1 MRHIAVLGAPSSIG
15 LRPHDETGA
24 PQEVNGAPGTLRDLR
39 VIERL
44 QATDLGDVLPP
55 PYEDFERPPGKA
67 RNEAGVAT
75 YSRSLA
81 DPVAAGIDDDR
92 FLVVIGG
99 DCSIVLGCL
108 LGAGRARP
116 GRIGLVYVDG
126 HADFA
131 SPEELMTGSVA
142 SMGLALAVGRGD
154 THLARLAGPEP
165 LVRGEDVALIGRRDQ
180 GQWYGHEAL
189 AVSGILDLPW
199 ATIAPDGTAVR
210 PAALAETASTVLDRV
225 AASDVSGFWIHVDAD
240 VLNPEVMPA
249 VGSPEPGGPDI
260 DELAALLAPL
270 GRPPEGA
277 RHRPRAVRPLARP
290 RSIVRG
296 QARGAAREIAPRW
309 GTTCRAGLRSSA
321 RQVAPAR
328 THPARSGRHRP
339 IEPLGCPLSSK
350 SAASRSPTEATC
362 PVSAGGSTA
371 STCGR

>member
-1 MRHIAVLGAPSSIG
+1 MRHLAVLGAPSSIG
-15 LRPHDETGA
+15 LRPHDKTGA
-24 PQEVNGAPGTLRDLR
+24 PQEVNRAPETLRDLGL
-39 VIERL
+39 IERL
-44 QATDLGDVLPP
+44 DATDFRDVLPP
-55 PYEDFERPPGKA
+55 PYEDFARPPGKA

-81 DPVAAGIDDDR
+81 DPVAARIDDDR

-108 LGAGRARP
+108 LGVGRARRGTGSDP

-131 SPEELMTGSVA
+131 NPEESMTGSVA

-154 THLARLAGPEP
+154 TQLARLAGRVP

-199 ATIAPDGTAVR
+199 AAIAPDGTAVR

-225 AASDVSGFWIHVDAD
+225 AASNVSGFWIHVDAD

-260 DELAALLAPL
+260 EELASLLAPL
-270 GRPPEGA
+270 VDHPKALGIA
-277 RHRPRAVRPLARP
+277 LALYDP
-290 RSIVRG
+290 SLDPD
-296 QARGAAREIAPRW
+296 QSSAARLVELLAQSLLGGGRH
-309 GTTCRAGLRSSA
+309 A
-321 RQVAPAR
+321 APA
-328 THPARSGRHRP
+328 
-339 IEPLGCPLSSK
+339 
-350 SAASRSPTEATC
+350 
-362 PVSAGGSTA
+362 
-371 STCGR
+371 

>member
-1 MRHIAVLGAPSSIG
+1 MRHVAVLGAPSSIG

-24 PQEVNGAPGTLRDLR
+24 PQDVNRAPGTLRDLGL
-39 VIERL
+39 IEGL
-44 QATDLGDVLPP
+44 GATDLRDVRPP

-67 RNEAGVAT
+67 RNEAGVAA

-81 DPVAAGIDDDR
+81 DPVAAGIDEDR

-108 LGAGRARP
+108 LGAGRARRGKGSDP

-131 SPEELMTGSVA
+131 SPEESMTGSVA

-154 THLARLAGPEP
+154 TRLARLAGPVP

-180 GQWYGHEAL
+180 GQWYGHAAL

-199 ATIAPDGTAVR
+199 AYIAANGPAVR
-210 PAALAETASTVLDRV
+210 RTALAETASTVLARV

-249 VGSPEPGGPDI
+249 VGSPEPGGPDV

-270 GRPPEGA
+270 VD
-277 RHRPRAVRPLARP
+277 HPRALGMALTLYDPSLDPDRA
-290 RSIVRG
+290 S
-296 QARGAAREIAPRW
+296 AARLAELLAKSLLDGGRH
-309 GTTCRAGLRSSA
+309 A
-321 RQVAPAR
+321 APA
-328 THPARSGRHRP
+328 
-339 IEPLGCPLSSK
+339 
-350 SAASRSPTEATC
+350 
-362 PVSAGGSTA
+362 
-371 STCGR
+371 

>member
-1 MRHIAVLGAPSSIG
+1 MRHLAVLGAPSSIG

-24 PQEVNGAPGTLRDLR
+24 PQEVNRAPETLRDLGL
-39 VIERL
+39 IERL
-44 QATDLGDVLPP
+44 DATDLGDVLPP

-108 LGAGRARP
+108 LGAGRARRGTGSDP

-131 SPEELMTGSVA
+131 SPEESMTGSVA

-154 THLARLAGPEP
+154 TQLAKLAGPVP

-189 AVSGILDLPW
+189 AVSGILDMPW

-210 PAALAETASTVLDRV
+210 PTALAETASTILDRV

-270 GRPPEGA
+270 VDHPKALGIA
-277 RHRPRAVRPLARP
+277 LALYDP
-290 RSIVRG
+290 SLD
-296 QARGAAREIAPRW
+296 PD
-309 GTTCRAGLRSSA
+309 RSSA
-321 RQVAPAR
+321 ARLVELLAKSLLGGGRDAAPA
-328 THPARSGRHRP
+328 
-339 IEPLGCPLSSK
+339 
-350 SAASRSPTEATC
+350 
-362 PVSAGGSTA
+362 
-371 STCGR
+371 

>member
-1 MRHIAVLGAPSSIG
+1 MRHVAVLGAPSSIG

-24 PQEVNGAPGTLRDLR
+24 PQEVNRAPETLRDLGL
-39 VIERL
+39 IERL
-44 QATDLGDVLPP
+44 DATDLRDVLPP

-108 LGAGRARP
+108 LGAGRARRGTDSDP

-131 SPEELMTGSVA
+131 SPEESMTGSVA

-154 THLARLAGPEP
+154 MRLARLAGPVP
-165 LVRGEDVALIGRRDQ
+165 LVRGGDVALIGRRDQ

-199 ATIAPDGTAVR
+199 AAIAPDSTAV
-210 PAALAETASTVLDRV
+210 PPIALVETASTVLDRV

-270 GRPPEGA
+270 VDHPKALGIA
-277 RHRPRAVRPLARP
+277 LALYDP
-290 RSIVRG
+290 SLD
-296 QARGAAREIAPRW
+296 PD
-309 GTTCRAGLRSSA
+309 RSSA
-321 RQVAPAR
+321 AR
-328 THPARSGRHRP
+328 LEELLAQSLLGRGRHAP
-339 IEPLGCPLSSK
+339 P
-350 SAASRSPTEATC
+350 A
-362 PVSAGGSTA
+362 
-371 STCGR
+371 

>member
-1 MRHIAVLGAPSSIG
+1 MRHVAVLGAPSSIG

-24 PQEVNGAPGTLRDLR
+24 PQEVSRAPGTLRDIGL
-39 VIERL
+39 IERL
-44 QATDLGDVLPP
+44 DATDLGDVLAP

-81 DPVAAGIDDDR
+81 DAVAAGIDDDR

-108 LGAGRARP
+108 LGAGRARGKDEHSQ

-131 SPEELMTGSVA
+131 SPEESMTGSVA

-154 THLARLAGPEP
+154 TQLARLAGPVP
-165 LVRGEDVALIGRRDQ
+165 LLQGEDVALLGRRDQ

-199 ATIAPDGTAVR
+199 AAIAPDGTA
-210 PAALAETASTVLDRV
+210 PANALVETASSVLDRV
-225 AASDVSGFWIHVDAD
+225 AASEVNGFWIHVDAD
-240 VLNPEVMPA
+240 VLDPEVMPA

-270 GRPPEGA
+270 VEHPKALG
-277 RHRPRAVRPLARP
+277 
-290 RSIVRG
+290 
-296 QARGAAREIAPRW
+296 IALSLYDPS
-309 GTTCRAGLRSSA
+309 LDPDRSSA
-321 RQVAPAR
+321 IRLVDLL
-328 THPARSGRHRP
+328 ARSFLGGGRHVA
-339 IEPLGCPLSSK
+339 
-350 SAASRSPTEATC
+350 SA
-362 PVSAGGSTA
+362 
-371 STCGR
+371 